1 MDLTED
7 LIKEFFD
14 SRELPKSGTKP
25 EIETRLNNYLSEGI
39 IKYEELVNYIDKIIP
54 TWKQHVFLYTGPEED
69 LIDNWRNK
77 EYCQG
82 IFNDMALTP
91 YLNSKLP
98 LILPIK
104 MTISSIE
111 YTPEKELKIIAVKR
125 VDHYRRKSELD
136 ELKKDDNSEVEFR
149 AFVRQVSRGVLIF
162 KWDLVSN
169 EAALQILQ
177 LPKEFDYEQVEKEFI
192 ELVDPWL
199 EFEKFFKINLRKLIN
214 KLHELEEKGKPEA
227 RSHGVKYYTPGGR
240 AIIAQSPTPDDS
252 IIGEP
257 LVNDAM
263 GNIRKYSQGFN
274 GNFYWTPSRIATNSG
289 NLLKKEVHTIING
302 DKNRINFTKACR
314 KDDFEYVLSRM
325 RALSK

>member
-1 MDLTED
+1 MDLTEN

-14 SRELPKSGTKP
+14 SKELPKSGTKP
-25 EIETRLNNYLSEGI
+25 EIEKRLNMYLSEGI
-39 IKYEELVNYIDKIIP
+39 IKYEELVNYIDKILP

-69 LIDNWRNK
+69 SIENWRND

-82 IFNDMALTP
+82 LFHDMALTS

-98 LILPIK
+98 LILPTK
-104 MTISSIE
+104 MTISSME

-125 VDHYRRKSELD
+125 VDHYRRESELD
-136 ELKKDDNSEVEFR
+136 ETKKDETSEVELR

-169 EAALQILQ
+169 DATLQILQ
-177 LPKEFDYEQVEKEFI
+177 LPKEFDYEQVEDEFG
-192 ELVDPWL
+192 ELVSPWL
-199 EFEKFFKINLRKLIN
+199 ELKSFSKINLRKLIN
-214 KLHELEEKGKPEA
+214 KLHELEEKGEPEA

-263 GNIRKYSQGFN
+263 GSIRKCSQGFN
-274 GNFYWTPSRIATNSG
+274 GNFYWIPSRITSTSG

-302 DKNRINFTKACR
+302 DKNRINFTKASR
-314 KDDFEYVLSRM
+314 EDDFEYVLSRM